1 MCPRSVTL
9 SKGCRGDDHRG
20 WSRLD
25 VFWELWIVRRR
36 LLSKPSIIGIAVVL
50 VAAGVGAF
58 FFTRGAA
65 ATASYRTGVATLG
78 TVTQTVSLSG
88 NLAPDGETDLDF
100 AGAGKVTTVNVQSGQ
115 AVVAGQVLA
124 TQDPTTVDASLTQAE
139 ATLAS
144 AQANL
149 TQAEAGT
156 SASNLVQAEAQ
167 VSSSYVSYQNAVTSL
182 ADTKA
187 VNAQMVA
194 QSYSAY
200 TTAQAA
206 ATAAGCTASD
216 TTPPCPQDEAAVTQA
231 YQAWQAAEV
240 KSTQANDQAQ
250 GQVNS
255 DKVQWQNAKS
265 SLAALG
271 STSTTTAAQIAV
283 AQSQVQIDEVNLSS
297 AQAAVAA
304 ATLKASTGG
313 TVEEVNITT
322 GQQIS
327 SGGTGG
333 ASSASGTATHAIVII
348 TPGVFEVTGSV
359 SDALVNEIAVGQT
372 AQVVAAGSSTAVAG
386 KVTSVA
392 EAATVTS
399 GVATFPVTVVLSGAN
414 PALRPGMSASVS
426 VVINQVVG
434 VITVPTS
441 AVHTTGAGSTVTLFV
456 NGKPDP
462 VAVTVGAADST
473 LTQIL
478 SGVKVGQT
486 VVIATITS
494 TIPSGTTG
502 TGRSLTGG
510 GGFAGGGGGFP
521 GGGADRR

>member
-1 MCPRSVTL
+1 M
-9 SKGCRGDDHRG
+9 
-20 WSRLD
+20 
-25 VFWELWIVRRR
+25 RRR
-36 LLSKPSIIGIAVVL
+36 LLSKPFIIGIVAVL
-50 VAAGVGAF
+50 VAAGVGTF
-58 FFTRGAA
+58 FLTRGAA
-65 ATASYRTGVATLG
+65 ATVSYRTGVATLG

-100 AGAGKVTTVNVQSGQ
+100 AGAGKVTAVNVQSGQ
-115 AVVAGQVLA
+115 AVSAGEVLA
-124 TQDPTTVDASLTQAE
+124 TQDPSTVDASLTQAE

-156 SASNLVQAEAQ
+156 SASSLAQAEAQ
-167 VSSSYVSYQNAVTSL
+167 VSSSYVSYQNAVTSH

-194 QSYSAY
+194 QAYSAY
-200 TTAQAA
+200 TSAQTTA
-206 ATAAGCTASD
+206 TVAGCTPGD
-216 TTPPCPQDEAAVTQA
+216 TTPPCPQDEAAVTQN

-240 KSTQANDQAQ
+240 KSTQADDQAQ

-255 DKVQWQNAKS
+255 DRVQWQNAKS
-265 SLAALG
+265 SLAALESG
-271 STSTTTAAQIAV
+271 STTTSTQIAV
-283 AQSQVQIDEVNLSS
+283 AKSQVQIDQVNLSN
-297 AQAAVAA
+297 AQAAVTA
-304 ATLKASTGG
+304 ATLKAQTGG
-313 TVEEVNITT
+313 TIEEVSITN

-327 SGGTGG
+327 SGGTGAASTGTSG
-333 ASSASGTATHAIVII
+333 AATHAIVII

-372 AQVVAAGSSTAVAG
+372 AQVVAAGSSGAVAG
-386 KVTSVA
+386 KVTAVA

-399 GVATFPVTVVLSGAN
+399 GVATFPVTVVLSGAS
-414 PALRPGMSASVS
+414 PSLRPGMSASVS

-434 VITVPTS
+434 VTTVPTS

-456 NGKPDP
+456 NGKPVP
-462 VAVTVGAADST
+462 TAVTVGASDAT

-478 SGVKVGQT
+478 TGVKVGDQ

-494 TIPSGTTG
+494 TIPSSTTG

-510 GGFAGGGGGFP
+510 GFGGGGFGGGGAGGGGAGRT
-521 GGGADRR
+521 GG

>member
-1 MCPRSVTL
+1 
-9 SKGCRGDDHRG
+9 
-20 WSRLD
+20 
-25 VFWELWIVRRR
+25 VRRR
-36 LLSKPSIIGIAVVL
+36 LLSKPFIIGIVAVL
-50 VAAGVGAF
+50 VAAGVGTF
-58 FFTRGAA
+58 FLTRGAA
-65 ATASYRTGVATLG
+65 ATVSYRTGVATLG

-100 AGAGKVTTVNVQSGQ
+100 AGAGKVTAVNVQSGQ
-115 AVVAGQVLA
+115 AVSAGEVLA
-124 TQDPTTVDASLTQAE
+124 TQDPSTVDASRTQAE

-156 SASNLVQAEAQ
+156 SASSLAQAEAQ
-167 VSSSYVSYQNAVTSL
+167 VSSSYVSYQNAVTSH

-194 QSYSAY
+194 QAYSAY
-200 TTAQAA
+200 TSAQAT
-206 ATAAGCTASD
+206 ATVAGCTPGD
-216 TTPPCPQDEAAVTQA
+216 TTPPCPQDEAAVTQN

-240 KSTQANDQAQ
+240 KSTQADDQAQ

-255 DKVQWQNAKS
+255 DRVQWQNAKS
-265 SLAALG
+265 SLAALESG
-271 STSTTTAAQIAV
+271 STTTSTQIAV
-283 AQSQVQIDEVNLSS
+283 AKSQVQIDQVNLSN
-297 AQAAVAA
+297 AQAAVTA
-304 ATLKASTGG
+304 ATLKAQTGG
-313 TVEEVNITT
+313 TIEEVSITN

-333 ASSASGTATHAIVII
+333 ASTGTSGAATHAIVII

-372 AQVVAAGSSTAVAG
+372 AQVVAAGSSGAVAG
-386 KVTSVA
+386 KVTAVA

-399 GVATFPVTVVLSGAN
+399 GVATFPVTVVLSGAS
-414 PALRPGMSASVS
+414 PSLRPGMSASVS

-434 VITVPTS
+434 VTTVPTS

-456 NGKPDP
+456 NGKPVP
-462 VAVTVGAADST
+462 TAVTVGASDAT

-478 SGVKVGQT
+478 TGVKVGDQ

-494 TIPSGTTG
+494 TIPSSTTG

-510 GGFAGGGGGFP
+510 GFGGGGFGGGGAGGGGAGRT
-521 GGGADRR
+521 GG

>member
-1 MCPRSVTL
+1 
-9 SKGCRGDDHRG
+9 
-20 WSRLD
+20 
-25 VFWELWIVRRR
+25 VRRR
-36 LLSKPSIIGIAVVL
+36 LLSKPFIIGIVVVL
-50 VAAGVGAF
+50 VAAGVGTF
-58 FFTRGAA
+58 FLTRGDAA
-65 ATASYRTGVATLG
+65 AVSYRTGVATLG

-100 AGAGKVTTVNVQSGQ
+100 AGAGKVTAVNVQSGQ
-115 AVVAGQVLA
+115 TVTAGEVLA

-149 TQAEAGT
+149 TQAEGGT
-156 SASNLVQAEAQ
+156 SATSLAQAEAQ
-167 VSSSYVSYQNAVTSL
+167 INSSYVSYQNAVTSL

-194 QSYSAY
+194 QAYSAY
-200 TTAQAA
+200 TTAQTA
-206 ATAAGCTASD
+206 ATIAGCTPGD
-216 TTPPCPQDEAAVTQA
+216 TTPPCPQDEATVTQN
-231 YQAWQAAEV
+231 YQAWQAAKV
-240 KSTQANDQAQ
+240 KSTQADDQVQ
-250 GQVNS
+250 GQVNA

-265 SLAALG
+265 SLAALESG
-271 STSTTTAAQIAV
+271 STTTSAQIAM
-283 AQSQVQIDEVNLSS
+283 AKSQVQIDEVNLSS
-297 AQAAVAA
+297 AQAAVGA
-304 ATLKASTGG
+304 ATLKAPTGG
-313 TVEEVNITT
+313 IIEEVSITN

-333 ASSASGTATHAIVII
+333 ASSGASGTATHAIVII

-372 AQVVAAGSSTAVAG
+372 AQVVAAGSSEAVAG
-386 KVTSVA
+386 KVTAVA

-399 GVATFPVTVVLSGAN
+399 GVATFPVTVVLNGAS
-414 PALRPGMSASVS
+414 PSLRPGMSASVS

-434 VITVPTS
+434 VTTVPTS

-456 NGKPDP
+456 NGKPVP
-462 VAVTVGAADST
+462 TSVTVGASDAT

-478 SGVKVGQT
+478 TGVKVGDQ

-494 TIPSGTTG
+494 TIPSTTTG

-510 GGFAGGGGGFP
+510 GFGGGGGFAGGGGGAGR
-521 GGGADRR
+521 GGG